1 MAKLKDRIA
10 VVTGGASGIG
20 RAAVRKLA
28 REGAAIVIADI
39 DLAGAEVVARAV
51 EADGARAI
59 PVACDVRVEADIA
72 AAVAAAVDGF
82 GRIDI
87 MFNNAAALP
96 QEIMVQ
102 DIDILT
108 IATDAWDDLMAG
120 VLRNVM
126 LGCRYAVLAMRKTGG
141 GSIINTSSMYG
152 VSAFNRH
159 PGYGTA
165 KAGVIMLSQYVATA
179 FGREG
184 IRCNVIAPSMVR
196 TDLLERTAP
205 EPLIRLNAD
214 SVLLPALGTP
224 EDIAD
229 IVAFLASDESRYLT
243 GHLFRADGGTTA
255 HLPTY
260 SDAAKFY
267 DSIEG

>member
-1 MAKLKDRIA
+1 MGRLDDKVA
-10 VVTGGASGIG
+10 VITGGASGIG

-28 REGAAIVIADI
+28 HEGAAVVIADI
-39 DLAGAEVVARAV
+39 DLAGAGVVSDAVIAQGGRALAV
-51 EADGARAI
+51 S
-59 PVACDVRVEADIA
+59 CDIRIEKDIA
-72 AAVAAAVDGF
+72 AAVQAAVDSF

-108 IATDAWDDLMAG
+108 IGTQAWDDLMAG
-120 VLRNVM
+120 VLRSVM
-126 LGCRYAVLAMRKTGG
+126 LGCRYAVIEMRKTGG

-179 FGREG
+179 FGRDN
-184 IRCNVIAPSMVR
+184 IRCNAIAPSMVR
-196 TDLLERTAP
+196 TELLERTAP
-205 EPLIRLNAD
+205 EPLIELNAAN
-214 SVLLPALGTP
+214 VLTPSLGTP

-229 IVAFLASDESRYLT
+229 IVAFLASEESRYLT

-260 SDAAKFY
+260 SEAKRFY
-267 DSIEG
+267 ESLEV